1 MDLVTNAYHFMAA
14 GLLTLG
20 VSLAII
26 QTRDLHLGRTAR
38 GHAGEEIQSTHARP
52 TPRIGGLALM
62 LGLFLSVALSSGEA
76 RDLLLLLTLACT
88 PVFLAGMMEDFSFG
102 ASPRVRLMAAML
114 SSAMMILLTGYRIS
128 AVGVPGV
135 ENLLAFAP
143 ISIAFTVFATA
154 GVSHAYNLVDGL
166 NGLSMG
172 IAVVSA
178 VALGVIAASAGDGVV
193 VSIAAAFILCVLG
206 VLVVN
211 YPFGWL
217 FLGDGGAYTIGH
229 LIAWLAVMLMARNP
243 EVSPWAVLLT
253 AFWPVMDTFAAILR
267 RRINHTP
274 TGAPDRM
281 HFHHVMMRLVLA
293 NLPTRNRLVV
303 ANSLATALMFPLFV
317 TPAILAV
324 LTARDNMLGFFSFV
338 ACIVG
343 YVGIRLALVRGFRA
357 VKRRLVRLKAALLS
371 LP

>member
-1 MDLVTNAYHFMAA
+1 MDLLTDASHFMAA
-14 GLLTLG
+14 GLLSLG
-20 VSLAII
+20 VSLAIV
-26 QTRDLHLGRTAR
+26 QTRGLHLGRTAR

-62 LGLFLSVALSSGEA
+62 LGLLLSVALSSGEV
-76 RDLLLLLTLACT
+76 RDLLLLANFACL
-88 PVFLAGMMEDFSFG
+88 PVFLAGMMEDLNFG
-102 ASPRVRLMAAML
+102 ASPRIRLMAAML
-114 SSAMMILLTGYRIS
+114 SSAMMILLSGYRIS
-128 AVGVPGV
+128 AVGVPGID
-135 ENLLAFAP
+135 NLVALAP
-143 ISIAFTVFATA
+143 VGIAFTVFATA

-178 VALGVIAASAGDGVV
+178 TALGVIAASVGDSVL

-206 VLVVN
+206 VFVVN

-267 RRINHTP
+267 RWINRTP
-274 TGAPDRM
+274 TDAPDRM
-281 HFHHVMMRLVLA
+281 HFHHVMMRLILA
-293 NLPTRNRLVV
+293 NFPVQHRLVV

-317 TPAILAV
+317 TPAVLAV
-324 LTARDNMLGFFSFV
+324 LTAQNNLLGFLSFV
-338 ACIVG
+338 VCIIG
-343 YVGIRLALVRGFRA
+343 YVGFRLALVRRFRA
-357 VKRRLVRLKAALLS
+357 VRRRLMRLKSVLVS
-371 LP
+371 H